1 MTGALTGFIKT
12 MLDYYTSLMGIFP
25 EGIKLFINFLFL
37 VILVVIYSIFVWN
50 FYKFISK
57 KNPLGL
63 NLNQYNNFQHS
74 FISKLVTGIFY
85 FVEYILILPFLI
97 FFIFAIFTF
106 FLISLSQTNEVPQI
120 LIISATVIAAIRITS
135 YYKESLSQ
143 EIAKMLPFMLLAVSV
158 LNPDSFIK
166 AQYIEKVINSLSQ
179 IPLFLNEIKS
189 YLIFI
194 IIIEIILVFFNFIFS
209 LFKTK
214 PDIEEIGEN
223 EKDKN

>member
-1 MTGALTGFIKT
+1 
-12 MLDYYTSLMGIFP
+12 
-25 EGIKLFINFLFL
+25 
-37 VILVVIYSIFVWN
+37 
-50 FYKFISK
+50 
-57 KNPLGL
+57 
-63 NLNQYNNFQHS
+63 
-74 FISKLVTGIFY
+74 
-85 FVEYILILPFLI
+85 
-97 FFIFAIFTF
+97 
-106 FLISLSQTNEVPQI
+106 
-120 LIISATVIAAIRITS
+120 
-135 YYKESLSQ
+135 
-143 EIAKMLPFMLLAVSV
+143 MLLAVSV

>member
-63 NLNQYNNFQHS
+63 NLNQYNTFQHS